1 MVGPVCCNVL
11 SMVMYGGAYSV
22 LLYFRTVK
30 RVVIFLACNNVELF
44 FALLWGWID
53 GEVHTVNS

>member
-1 MVGPVCCNVL
+1 
-11 SMVMYGGAYSV
+11 MYGGAYSV